1 MTSYFD
7 LFVYYLSSLHP
18 EYGLCVSRDLIHFF
32 FFFFADY
39 SCYVHVAHSRFSIKM
54 CWMNRFCL
62 TWGFPNTAH
71 QGCFPL
77 LPITIQGNMTG
88 DSNRKRVA
96 KSLRA
101 VLTFLVPATQFWIHW
116 PLSIRLKTKWTDLS
130 TLCNESCHHVPWR
143 VKSCARLTP
152 GLPQLALSMH
162 PCSCFPGD
170 GFLRGFLTNY
180 WWRLVNFPQTGFR
193 KWLWGLSANAGDKC
207 SIPGPRRLHML
218 WGN

>member
-32 FFFFADY
+32 FFADY
-39 SCYVHVAHSRFSIKM
+39 SCYVHVAHCRFSIKM

-62 TWGFPNTAH
+62 NWGFPNTAH